1 MTDDMN
7 FGIVSPLAARCAHL
21 RLLSYR
27 QMFLLGGEAD
37 MYVETQAAALGE
49 ISRLCRE
56 LLSSHG
62 DCPRE
67 EALVCLSVLTG
78 LSVTVRDEAVALEAL
93 NRAASVLTDLEDGDH
108 LKAHLLIYMYGETED
123 EAYAEEAE
131 RLTSTWGEDT
141 LTEEDG
147 RALDFLRDVREAAGI
162 PCYVSMQ

>member
-1 MTDDMN
+1 MS

-21 RLLSYR
+21 RRLSYR

-37 MYVETQAAALGE
+37 MYVETQAASLGE
-49 ISRLCRE
+49 IARLCRE
-56 LLSSHG
+56 LLSSRG
-62 DCPRE
+62 DSSRE

-93 NRAASVLTDLEDGDH
+93 NRAVSVLTDLEDDDR

-123 EAYAEEAE
+123 DAYAEEAE
-131 RLTSTWGEDT
+131 RLASTWVDGT

-147 RALDFLRDVREAAGI
+147 RALDVLRDVRESVGAG
-162 PCYVSMQ
+162 YAYTV

>member
-1 MTDDMN
+1 MTDDMS
-7 FGIVSPLAARCAHL
+7 FGISSPLAVRCAQL
-21 RLLSYR
+21 RRLSYR

-37 MYVETQAAALGE
+37 MYVETQAVSLGE

-93 NRAASVLTDLEDGDH
+93 NRAASVLTDLEDADR
-108 LKAHLLIYMYGETED
+108 LKAPY
-123 EAYAEEAE
+123 
-131 RLTSTWGEDT
+131 
-141 LTEEDG
+141 
-147 RALDFLRDVREAAGI
+147 
-162 PCYVSMQ
+162 